1 MAKSLIIPGPK
12 LFNYVKSHPMLRF
25 SKTTRRILIHCP
37 YFLGNGWIEEYPEGN
52 YKSFVYFDKTSKGN
66 YIITQV
72 EPIDN
77 IKITIEPFYSISLYG
92 YSDYDV
98 NLSIAGFF
106 KYLDDFQLKLK
117 QTEINFKLL
126 QIDTDF

>member
-1 MAKSLIIPGPK
+1 MKIKSISDVIT
-12 LFNYVKSHPMLRF
+12 NSSSEV
-25 SKTTRRILIHCP
+25 
-37 YFLGNGWIEEYPEGN
+37 
-52 YKSFVYFDKTSKGN
+52 FVYFDKTSKGN
-66 YIITQV
+66 YIITQI

-126 QIDTDF
+126 QIDKDF